1 MTAASRR
8 LAAGIALTGIAATGA
23 TGTHAAAD
31 VVLGTAQAGNPASG
45 AAASHLATSSSSSSS
60 SSSAPVISSG
70 ASLAQAG
77 LGLFAVIALIL
88 AMAWLARRVGLV
100 RHGSGNASMRVVG
113 SLMLGPRQKVIT
125 VEIGDTWLVL
135 GVSPNEIRPLHTLAA
150 QPDTGAPGSSQPG
163 SHPPQNMQGGFG
175 ERLMRAMQENLKK

>member
-23 TGTHAAAD
+23 TGAHAAAD
-31 VVLGTAQAGNPASG
+31 VVLGTAQASNPASG
-45 AAASHLATSSSSSSS
+45 AAASHLATSSST
-60 SSSAPVISSG
+60 SSAPVISSG

-100 RHGSGNASMRVVG
+100 RHGSGNASMKVVG
-113 SLMLGPRQKVIT
+113 SLMLGPRQKVVT
-125 VEIGDTWLVL
+125 VEVGDTWLVL

-150 QPDTGAPGSSQPG
+150 RPDTGAPDSSQPG
-163 SHPPQNMQGGFG
+163 SQPPQRMQGGFG

>member
-8 LAAGIALTGIAATGA
+8 LAAGIVLTGTAAAGATGA
-23 TGTHAAAD
+23 MAAD
-31 VVLGTAQAGNPASG
+31 VVLSTAQAGNPASG
-45 AAASHLATSSSSSSS
+45 AAASHLAT
-60 SSSAPVISSG
+60 SSAPVISSG

-88 AMAWLARRVGLV
+88 AMAWLAHRVGLV
-100 RHGSGNASMRVVG
+100 RHGSGGASMKVVG

-125 VEIGDTWLVL
+125 VEVGDTWLVL

-150 QPDTGAPGSSQPG
+150 RPDTGASDSPQPG
-163 SHPPQNMQGGFG
+163 SQPPQTMQGGFG

>member
-8 LAAGIALTGIAATGA
+8 PAAGIALTGLAATSATGA
-23 TGTHAAAD
+23 HAAD
-31 VVLGTAQAGNPASG
+31 VVLSTAQAGTPASG
-45 AAASHLATSSSSSSS
+45 AAASHLAT
-60 SSSAPVISSG
+60 SSAPVISSG

-88 AMAWLARRVGLV
+88 AMAWVARRVGLV
-100 RHGSGNASMRVVG
+100 RHGSGNASMKVVG
-113 SLMLGPRQKVIT
+113 SLMLGPRQRVVT
-125 VEIGDTWLVL
+125 VEVGDTWLVL

-150 QPDTGAPGSSQPG
+150 RPDTGAPDSSQPG
-163 SHPPQNMQGGFG
+163 SQPGSQPPQRMQGGFG